1 MFPLEYRWIIRDN
14 TDDGY
19 SKTLAQTL
27 NVPISL
33 AKVLASR
40 GMINQ
45 TDANRFLSP
54 SLEEI
59 HDPFLMSGMDIAS
72 DRVCRAIKNDEL
84 IWIHGDYDVDGTTST
99 AMTLLFLKE
108 MGARV
113 QYFVPDRL
121 GGGYGLSVQSINKAK
136 DCNATLIIAVDCGI
150 TSVEPVQYAKDNGI
164 DTIICDHHEPAEIL
178 PEAIAIL
185 DPLQSHCTYPFKS
198 LSACGVAFKLIQ
210 AISIK
215 LHKPEL
221 AYTYLDFVAISSAA
235 DIVALTGEN
244 RILVH
249 YGLELF
255 NSHPRPG
262 FLGLLDCADMR
273 PGALNTTN
281 IVFGIAPRINAA
293 GRLGDARRAVE
304 MMIASDEYTAFSIAQ
319 ELERDNRKR
328 RILDEFTFEEATR
341 EADRLL
347 KEKDRRSLVVHK
359 SNWHAG
365 VIGIVASRL
374 VEKFNLP
381 TILLTSIE
389 NTAKGSARSIRN
401 FDIHNALKENEHL
414 LIEFGGHKHAAGV
427 TLKEENI
434 PALREAIDEIAH
446 SKVSTEMLIPE
457 IVVDA
462 ELQLNELSPRFFE
475 VLKRFAPYGY
485 ANTKPMFYAK
495 NVQSANGVKIVG
507 GNHLKLRTVQSNFVI
522 DAIGFNLGHKLKH
535 CTNGKP
541 FSICFNLEENTY
553 NGSSSP
559 QISIKD
565 IRPELS

>member
-1 MFPLEYRWIIRDN
+1 
-14 TDDGY
+14 
-19 SKTLAQTL
+19 
-27 NVPISL
+27 
-33 AKVLASR
+33 
-40 GMINQ
+40 
-45 TDANRFLSP
+45 
-54 SLEEI
+54 
-59 HDPFLMSGMDIAS
+59 
-72 DRVCRAIKNDEL
+72 
-84 IWIHGDYDVDGTTST
+84 
-99 AMTLLFLKE
+99 
-108 MGARV
+108 
-113 QYFVPDRL
+113 
-121 GGGYGLSVQSINKAK
+121 
-136 DCNATLIIAVDCGI
+136 
-150 TSVEPVQYAKDNGI
+150 
-164 DTIICDHHEPAEIL
+164 
-178 PEAIAIL
+178 
-185 DPLQSHCTYPFKS
+185 
-198 LSACGVAFKLIQ
+198 
-210 AISIK
+210 
-215 LHKPEL
+215 
-221 AYTYLDFVAISSAA
+221 
-235 DIVALTGEN
+235 
-244 RILVH
+244 
-249 YGLELF
+249 
-255 NSHPRPG
+255 
-262 FLGLLDCADMR
+262 MR

-281 IVFGIAPRINAA
+281 IIFGIAPRINAA

-328 RILDEFTFEEATR
+328 RILDEFTFEEAIR
-341 EADRLL
+341 EADKLL

-359 SNWHAG
+359 PNWHAG

-381 TILLTSIE
+381 TVLLTSIE

-434 PALREAIDEIAH
+434 PALRDAIDEIAH
-446 SKVSTEMLIPE
+446 REVSTEMLIPE

-485 ANTKPMFYAK
+485 ANSKPMFYAK
-495 NVQSANGVKIVG
+495 NVKSANGVKIVG

-541 FSICFNLEENTY
+541 FSICFNLEENTH

-565 IRPELS
+565 IRPELY